1 MELSRLG
8 STLQRYARLSSRP
21 SVSFAQD
28 SPDSPLPPH
37 SFLSQLQLSSE
48 QGALSV
54 CCSSE
59 AEWNRLGTT
68 AAGWKGG
75 AM

>member
-8 STLQRYARLSSRP
+8 PTLQRYARLSSRP

-28 SPDSPLPPH
+28 SPDAPLPPH
-37 SFLSQLQLSSE
+37 SFLSQLQLSQ

-68 AAGWKGG
+68 AGG
-75 AM
+75 GVM